1 MHLDE
6 WLPSQIV
13 QICPASGTAM
23 SDPFRALLLVPEVK
37 TRLAELVS
45 ALCNPA
51 TRRLP
56 TYWALRYLA
65 LELVLTFRCL
75 FSPPSLFCIKKI
87 FAQSDGLVSFPEKNP
102 VVRKEPCS
110 CASGP
115 GARCATHRSRAVDH
129 RLCLVCLD
137 LVDRQ
142 NDRLSHCLQ
151 VR

>member
-1 MHLDE
+1 
-6 WLPSQIV
+6 
-13 QICPASGTAM
+13 M

-65 LELVLTFRCL
+65 LVLTFRCL

-87 FAQSDGLVSFPEKNP
+87 FAQSDSLVSFPEKNP
-102 VVRKEPCS
+102 VVVLMDPER
-110 CASGP
+110 
-115 GARCATHRSRAVDH
+115 VVQ
-129 RLCLVCLD
+129 LID
-137 LVDRQ
+137 LVPWITDSAWCAWIWWTDKMTGYLTVFKYDRV
-142 NDRLSHCLQ
+142 H
-151 VR
+151 